1 LSPFIKTH
9 NYINFKYDE
18 PIDGIKITGIF
29 KPEEWSCH
37 STFSGEVTL
46 TFTKLSDGKSF
57 EFNLKDVNFID
68 SSVCEESQSNEENE
82 VCIIRKNII
91 LKYDKNLNFFDKN
104 DDKLEFTTQP
114 LSIIDIDFDDK
125 KEIVIARP
133 CE

>member
-1 LSPFIKTH
+1 M
-9 NYINFKYDE
+9 
-18 PIDGIKITGIF
+18 
-29 KPEEWSCH
+29 
-37 STFSGEVTL
+37 
-46 TFTKLSDGKSF
+46 
-57 EFNLKDVNFID
+57 
-68 SSVCEESQSNEENE
+68 CEESQSNEENE

-133 CE
+133 CGIRLSYEYDVYKFYNTTDKFDIDKEQLKLIDDTVSDINGPRNSSFYFRWNSIFDKKIKL